1 MPVDEENL
9 IFDLD
14 GTLFNSAPQIIDCF
28 RIVLANRNIE
38 TKNEITDSI
47 IGPPIKETL
56 EKLIQIEDKGK
67 IDRLIEDFIELY
79 DHEYCYR
86 TKLYAGVRET
96 LTALHRKKNLIL
108 ITNKRLSPTV
118 KMLKSADIM
127 KFFDNYFSVDP
138 NDKSKRNKAVLIAET
153 IKSLKIDSE
162 NSVYIGDTES
172 DYIASKENNIKFAF
186 ASWGY
191 GELNKH
197 ADIYLKDIREL
208 M

>member
-1 MPVDEENL
+1 MPIDEKNL

-14 GTLFNSAPQIIDCF
+14 GTLFHSAPQIIDCYKK
-28 RIVLANRNIE
+28 ILTSRNIE
-38 TKNEITDSI
+38 TKNEITNSI

-56 EKLIQIEDKGK
+56 NNLLQKQDKVI
-67 IDRLIEDFIELY
+67 IDKLIEDFIELY
-79 DHEYCYR
+79 DHTYCYK
-86 TKLYAGVRET
+86 TKLYDGVRET
-96 LTALHRKKNLIL
+96 LAALNSKKNLIL

-138 NDKSKRNKAVLIAET
+138 NDKSKRNKTILIAET
-153 IKSLKIDSE
+153 IKSLKIDSK
-162 NSVYIGDTES
+162 NSIYIGDTES

-191 GELNKH
+191 GELNKQ
-197 ADIYLKDIREL
+197 ADIYLEDIREL
-208 M
+208 I

>member
-1 MPVDEENL
+1 MPIDEKNL

-14 GTLFNSAPQIIDCF
+14 GTLFHSAPEIIDCY
-28 RIVLANRNIE
+28 RKVLTNRNIV

-56 EKLIQIEDKGK
+56 KNLLQKHDQAI

-79 DHEYCYR
+79 DHNYCYKTR
-86 TKLYAGVRET
+86 LYEGVRET
-96 LTALHRKKNLIL
+96 LAVLNRNKNLIL

-118 KMLKSADIM
+118 RMLKSADIM

-138 NDKSKRNKAVLIAET
+138 NEKFKRNKATLIAET
-153 IKSLKIDSE
+153 IKSLKIDSK
-162 NSVYIGDTES
+162 NAIYIGDTQS
-172 DYIASKENNIKFAF
+172 DYVASKENNIKFAF

-191 GELNKH
+191 GELNKQP
-197 ADIYLKDIREL
+197 DIYLEDIRDL

>member
-1 MPVDEENL
+1 MPIDEENL

-28 RIVLANRNIE
+28 RRVLANRNIE

-56 EKLIQIEDKGK
+56 ENLIPKEYKDK

-79 DHEYCYR
+79 DHSYCHR
-86 TKLYAGVRET
+86 TKLYDGVIET
-96 LTALHRKKNLIL
+96 LETLSRKKNLIL
-108 ITNKRLSPTV
+108 ITNKRLFPTE

-127 KFFDNYFSVDP
+127 KFFDSYFSVDP
-138 NDKSKRNKAVLIAET
+138 NDKSKRNKTLLIAET
-153 IKSLKIDSE
+153 IKSLNIDSK
-162 NSVYIGDTES
+162 NAVYIGDTVG
-172 DYIASKENNIKFAF
+172 DQIASKENNIKFAF
-186 ASWGY
+186 ACWGY
-191 GELNKH
+191 GQLNKQ
-197 ADIYLKDIREL
+197 ADIYLEDITEL

>member
-1 MPVDEENL
+1 MPIDEKNL

-14 GTLFNSAPQIIDCF
+14 GTLFHSAPEIIDCY
-28 RIVLANRNIE
+28 RKVLTNRNIV

-56 EKLIQIEDKGK
+56 KNLLQKHDQVI
-67 IDRLIEDFIELY
+67 IDTLIEDFIELY
-79 DHEYCYR
+79 DHNYCYK
-86 TKLYAGVRET
+86 TKLYEGVRET
-96 LTALHRKKNLIL
+96 LTVLNRNKNLIL

-118 KMLKSADIM
+118 RMLKSADIM

-138 NDKSKRNKAVLIAET
+138 NEKFKRNKTTLIAET
-153 IKSLKIDSE
+153 IKSLKIDSK
-162 NSVYIGDTES
+162 NAIYIGDTQS
-172 DYIASKENNIKFAF
+172 DYVASKENNIKFAF

-191 GELNKH
+191 GELNKQ
-197 ADIYLKDIREL
+197 ADIYLEDIRDL